1 MNRFS
6 GVGNATFLATAISV
20 AMLGLLWGCTGVET
34 AKSIREAQAQFSRAA
49 QIEDRS
55 LLGAE
60 RGVQASTEAATNY
73 RMAATSLQKLIAD
86 KGGDLKKDNLL
97 CTAMAIEALSWWR
110 LGVYDTALQIANNSS
125 SCSDSATPSGSQPSR
140 DLVLFQALPGL
151 IRIDQA
157 HQKLAK
163 PAGSIA
169 QFNEVM
175 TLLND
180 ANNILQT
187 ARGQIDPGHPLQ
199 LYLIQSQL
207 AIVRNWQYAIFQERL
222 TGTFN
227 LCETGEASLQS
238 VKLLAELACASLAV
252 PGQQGKQDIVNL
264 IEYWKFITGGGTDNP
279 PPVLSSPPSSITRQ
293 NCTDLDLRGGFP
305 DSCQR
310 P

>member
-1 MNRFS
+1 M
-6 GVGNATFLATAISV
+6 AII
-20 AMLGLLWGCTGVET
+20 GLVCGCTGVEN
-34 AKSIREAQAQFSRAA
+34 AKTIREAQAQFSRAA
-49 QIEDRS
+49 QVEDRG

-60 RGVQASTEAATNY
+60 QGVQAGTEAATNY
-73 RMAATSLQKLIAD
+73 RMAATSLQKLIAN
-86 KGGDLKKDNLL
+86 KGGDLKKDDLL

-110 LGVYDTALQIANNSS
+110 LGDYDTAMQIAKNSS
-125 SCSDSATPSGSQPSR
+125 SCSDSATPAGSQLSR
-140 DLVLFQALPGL
+140 DLALFQALPGL

-157 HQKLAK
+157 NQKLAK
-163 PAGSIA
+163 PTPSVA

-175 TLLND
+175 TLLSD

-222 TGTFN
+222 TGNFN

-238 VKLLAELACASLAV
+238 VKLLADLACASLAV
-252 PGQQGKQDIVNL
+252 PGQQGTQDIGNL
-264 IEYWKFITGGGTDNP
+264 IDYWKFITGGGVVNL
-279 PPVLSSPPSSITRQ
+279 PPVLSSPPSTITRD
-293 NCTDLDLRGGFP
+293 NCKDLDLRSGFP